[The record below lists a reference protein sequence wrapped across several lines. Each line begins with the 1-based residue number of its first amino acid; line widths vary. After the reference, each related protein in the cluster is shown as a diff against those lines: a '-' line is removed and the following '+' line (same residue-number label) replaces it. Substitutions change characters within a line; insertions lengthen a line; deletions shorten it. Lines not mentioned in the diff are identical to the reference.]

1 MTTEAPTT
9 AAPTTNP
16 YSAEERLA
24 RIEANQEIIIEL
36 LREQSAML
44 DAMIA
49 KLDTV
54 NAPCDTTKP
63 RTAIDTFIAIAKP
76 RFNTTYDRIFFAVVV
91 LYTLL
96 GSFLVVQL
104 VNQLT

>member
-9 AAPTTNP
+9 VSPPTNP
-16 YSAEERLA
+16 YSVEERMA

-54 NAPCDTTKP
+54 NAPCDTAKP
-63 RTAIDTFIAIAKP
+63 RTATATFAAIAKP
-76 RFNTTYDRIFFAVVV
+76 RLDTTYDRIFFAVVV
-91 LYTLL
+91 LYTLI
-96 GSFLVVQL
+96 GSFLAVQL